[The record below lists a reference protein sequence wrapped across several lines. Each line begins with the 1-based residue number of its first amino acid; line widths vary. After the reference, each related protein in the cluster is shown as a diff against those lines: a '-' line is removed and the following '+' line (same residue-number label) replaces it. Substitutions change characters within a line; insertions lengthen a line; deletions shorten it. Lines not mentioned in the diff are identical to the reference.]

1 MSVNVKPLNIVI
13 IVISLNLMSMS
24 DGNKG
29 TTMLLAYLVL
39 RGEE

>member
-24 DGNKG
+24 DGNKV

-39 RGEE
+39 GGEM